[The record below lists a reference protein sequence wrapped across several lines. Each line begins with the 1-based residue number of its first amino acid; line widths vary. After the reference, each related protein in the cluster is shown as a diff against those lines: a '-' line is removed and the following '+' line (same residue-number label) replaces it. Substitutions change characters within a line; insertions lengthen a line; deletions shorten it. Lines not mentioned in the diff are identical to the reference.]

1 MLLARLGLRANEVGF
16 ASSASV
22 YVVANTALRR
32 AGIQGFAHMGA
43 HLFRHSLAT
52 ELLRSGASL
61 SEIGQVLRHRDQ
73 DTTRLY
79 AKVDLNTLRRLSAV
93 WPEGVS

>member
-1 MLLARLGLRANEVGF
+1 LL
-16 ASSASV
+16 
-22 YVVANTALRR
+22 
-32 AGIQGFAHMGA
+32 
-43 HLFRHSLAT
+43 RHSLAT

-79 AKVDLNTLRRLSAV
+79 AKVDVDSLRGLGAA
-93 WPEGVS
+93 WPGGVS

>member
-1 MLLARLGLRANEVGF
+1 
-16 ASSASV
+16 
-22 YVVANTALRR
+22 VANTALRR

-79 AKVDLNTLRRLSAV
+79 AKVDVDSLRGMSAA
-93 WPEGVS
+93 WPGGVP